1 IAVQLFVF
9 IAVIIKFNEYFAFF
23 YGGSLF
29 ISIIAVLWIV
39 NTKTNPVYKL
49 AWIIPVLMFPIFGVL
64 FYAFFGG
71 NKLSKRE
78 KRKMKYIGDK
88 TRESLGEF
96 PQLVLDELSSQ
107 NLDAANQSRYIYNYS

>member
-1 IAVQLFVF
+1 MKFIRNFSYHRILFTFIAIAVQLFVF

-49 AWIIPVLMFPIFGVL
+49 AWIIPVLIFPIFGVL
-64 FYAFFGG
+64 FMLFWW
-71 NKLSKRE
+71 
-78 KRKMKYIGDK
+78 
-88 TRESLGEF
+88 
-96 PQLVLDELSSQ
+96 
-107 NLDAANQSRYIYNYS
+107 